1 MCSPGF
7 VHPSPALVTFC
18 ERLGLP
24 LTEPQKRHLIN
35 LADGILVTEGKKTL
49 ANIQRQ
55 FSRSTRTFQHRR
67 FPAHQPLAHRRMC
80 GGGFNASWS
89 RGPWKSP
96 RPRVTP
102 EVILVAVD
110 DSIAEKD
117 KQTSHL
123 EAVDWHYDH
132 LEGRKATPFTR
143 RGWLSLLFTSWLGVF
158 IWSLTSPSTS
168 GRKTVRRHE

>member
-1 MCSPGF
+1 M
-7 VHPSPALVTFC
+7 
-18 ERLGLP
+18 LGLP

-55 FSRSTRTFQHRR
+55 FVEAPDRFNIADFLRISPWPTEDVRR
-67 FPAHQPLAHRRMC
+67 RLQRFIVQRA
-80 GGGFNASWS
+80 
-89 RGPWKSP
+89 WKSP
-96 RPRVTP
+96 RPKVTP
-102 EVILVAVD
+102 GSSWSPVD

-132 LEGRKATPFTR
+132 LEGKKGNPLYKKGMAFIVVHVLV
-143 RGWLSLLFTSWLGVF
+143 GSVHLVF
-158 IWSLTSPSTS
+158 DISIYL
-168 GRKTVRRHE
+168 REKTIRIV